1 MTTEKKQSETLQNT
15 ITTITDKYN
24 SIEKKLPS
32 LTEITET
39 KKSLYQLIDTATGLN
54 KVAEDTRITNYVSWG
69 VVAVFV
75 LMCGAVGWMSYGAKT
90 QATKAHTAIIQGIYD
105 NEGWSILSGS
115 QSDIV
120 HKEYIK
126 QHPTN

>member
-1 MTTEKKQSETLQNT
+1 MQSETLQNT

-24 SIEKKLPS
+24 SIEKKLPTS
-32 LTEITET
+32 TEIITVKNT
-39 KKSLYQLIDTATGLN
+39 LCQLIDTAKALN
-54 KVAEDTRITNYVSWG
+54 AEADNTKIINYVSWG
-69 VVAVFV
+69 VVVICFV
-75 LMCGAVGWMSYGAKT
+75 VVGAVGWMSYGAKT